1 MRFVVAVLLGAV
13 VCLLGRDKAAALT
26 PDELLQSCEAV
37 TSATPAAERDMV
49 DIPAAGLPCWYYMS
63 AVQDLSVL
71 SVLSDESEV
80 RLLHFCPPPD
90 TTTIDFVEIFVRY
103 AHGKS
108 ARSEENAAAF
118 MLRGFVASFPCD
130 SVRGERDGR
139 LWRSVPGRR
148 WYSDQRGDTPG
159 SKEVV
164 LIHVKRSLELRP
176 DRHW

>member
-1 MRFVVAVLLGAV
+1 MRFVLAVLLSAV

-26 PDELLQSCEAV
+26 PGELLQSCEVV

-71 SVLSDESEV
+71 SDESEV
-80 RLLHFCPPPD
+80 RLLHFCPPPE

-118 MLRGFVASFPCD
+118 MLRGFVAAFPCD
-130 SVRGERDGR
+130 SGSVR
-139 LWRSVPGRR
+139 
-148 WYSDQRGDTPG
+148 
-159 SKEVV
+159 
-164 LIHVKRSLELRP
+164 
-176 DRHW
+176 